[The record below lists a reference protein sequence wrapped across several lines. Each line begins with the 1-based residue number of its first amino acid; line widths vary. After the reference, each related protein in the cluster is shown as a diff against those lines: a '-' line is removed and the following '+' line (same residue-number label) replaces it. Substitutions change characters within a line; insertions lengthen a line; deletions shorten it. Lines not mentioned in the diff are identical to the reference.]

1 LTRARVCLWP
11 ARAAIHCR
19 FLARPAK
26 PSYTAVMEPS
36 YADRSK
42 LKKQTYV
49 IVFLAD
55 TKAGRAFDVLLLLAI
70 LASVAAVMLESVAA
84 VAVNW
89 GTSLWM
95 TEVVFTSLFTLEYML
110 RLWCSPSKRSYAF
123 SFWGIVD
130 LAAILPTY
138 LTWLFPGAHAL
149 LVIRAIRLLR
159 VFQIFKLR
167 EYLNEETMLRRAL
180 ANSLPKIVV
189 FLLILTNVIV
199 IMGALMYIVEGP
211 EAGFTSI
218 PRGVYWAVVTVST
231 VGFGDITPVSA
242 LGQTIA
248 GMLMLL
254 GYCLIVVPTAL
265 VSAELAQSHA
275 QHIKEASCPKCQHT
289 HHLNSARFCHHCGDE
304 LRGL

>member
-1 LTRARVCLWP
+1 MEHSIAD
-11 ARAAIHCR
+11 
-19 FLARPAK
+19 K
-26 PSYTAVMEPS
+26 PT
-36 YADRSK
+36 
-42 LKKQTYV
+42 LKKQVYSV
-49 IVFLAD
+49 VFLAD
-55 TKAGRAFDVLLLLAI
+55 TKAGKAFDILLLLAI
-70 LASVAAVMLESVAA
+70 LCSVAAVMLESVAS
-84 VAVNW
+84 VAVDW
-89 GTSLWM
+89 GTALWGV
-95 TEVVFTSLFTLEYML
+95 EVLFTTLFTIEYML
-110 RLWCSPSKRSYAF
+110 RLWCSPNKRSYAL
-123 SFWGIVD
+123 SFWGLVD
-130 LAAILPTY
+130 IAAILPTY
-138 LTWLFPGAHAL
+138 LTWLFPGANAL

-180 ANSLPKIVV
+180 ATSLPKIVV
-189 FLLILTNVIV
+189 FLVILANVIV

-231 VGFGDITPVSA
+231 VGFGDITPVSS

-275 QHIKEASCPKCQHT
+275 QHVKEASCPNCQHT

-304 LRGL
+304 LHDL